1 MLYLKTKTRDLST
14 RQLRGIVC
22 EAINWCEANLGTKVS
37 RKRTFKYKVL
47 TLPARYTA
55 AYGMYDYDNNT
66 LYVFRNHAEDVKMV
80 VRAVLHEYTHFL
92 QNLRH
97 YHTVLQKVGYD
108 KHPLEKQA
116 QVMELLYSECWSDIK
131 KKLK

>member
-1 MLYLKTKTRDLST
+1 
-14 RQLRGIVC
+14 
-22 EAINWCEANLGTKVS
+22 
-37 RKRTFKYKVL
+37 
-47 TLPARYTA
+47 
-55 AYGMYDYDNNT
+55 MYDYDNNT
-66 LYVFRNHAEDVKMV
+66 LYVFRNHAQDVKMV